1 MSLELKKKDVM
12 ENYFTIPIGYCDLQ
26 RLLRYEN
33 KIGYTYGVYGWNA
46 DIYVL
51 GNVAIVTG
59 YRPFG
64 EWEKPQG
71 IVAKYEEKAKKILD
85 DERIKSWETRRDKL
99 HKLLE
104 KFVQEVREYNI

>member
-1 MSLELKKKDVM
+1 MSMELKKKQVM

-26 RLLRYEN
+26 RLLRYEE
-33 KIGYTYGVYGWNA
+33 KVGYTCGVYGWNA
-46 DIYVL
+46 DIYTI

-64 EWEKPQG
+64 EWERPQG
-71 IVAKYEEKAKKILD
+71 IVKKYEDKANKILED
-85 DERIKSWETRRDKL
+85 NRIKNWETKRDKL
-99 HKLLE
+99 HKLVE

>member
-1 MSLELKKKDVM
+1 MAMELKKKDVM
-12 ENYFTIPIGYCDLQ
+12 ENYFTISIGYCDLQ
-26 RLLRYEN
+26 RLLRYED
-33 KIGYTYGVYGWNA
+33 KIGYTCGVYGWNA

-64 EWEKPQG
+64 EWGKPQG
-71 IVAKYEEKAKKILD
+71 IVKKYEDKAKKILD

-104 KFVQEVREYNI
+104 KFVQEIREYNI

>member
-1 MSLELKKKDVM
+1 MSLELKKKEVM
-12 ENYFTIPIGYCDLQ
+12 ESYYTIPIGYCDLQ
-26 RLLRYEN
+26 RLLRYED
-33 KIGYTYGVYGWNA
+33 KIGYTCGVYGWNA

-64 EWEKPQG
+64 EWERPKG
-71 IVAKYEEKAKKILD
+71 IVEKYENKAQKIHND
-85 DERIKSWETRRDKL
+85 NRIKTWEKKRDKL

-104 KFVQEVREYNI
+104 QFIQEVREYNI

>member
-1 MSLELKKKDVM
+1 MAMELKKKDVM

-33 KIGYTYGVYGWNA
+33 KIGYTCGVYGWNA

-51 GNVAIVTG
+51 DNVAIVTG

-64 EWEKPQG
+64 EWERPQG
-71 IVAKYEEKAKKILD
+71 IVKKYEDKAKKILD
-85 DERIKSWETRRDKL
+85 DNRLKWETQRDKL